1 MTDVHPEPP
10 AMASLTVRGI
20 PEAEKEALRVRA
32 AKNGRSMEAELRAII
47 HEVLQEERQPQ
58 TVGLGTAIHRRF
70 APYGGV
76 DLPDHPDIPVRE
88 PPDFE

>member
-1 MTDVHPEPP
+1 MIDMHPKQP

-47 HEVLQEERQPQ
+47 GDAVKTTAKPEKDLF
-58 TVGLGTAIHRRF
+58 TAIRDIVEPH
-70 APYGGV
+70 GG
-76 DLPDHPDIPVRE
+76 LEIADHPDSPVE
-88 PPDFE
+88 PPRFD